1 MEIFLTILM
10 YVLALGGV
18 VALVYMMMKKM
29 DIKVALFLIGII
41 LVVAAMLMG
50 KATYAPGRTAF
61 KAGDILFPIKIIVDE
76 FGKQLAG
83 AGFIILILGGYSA
96 YMTHIG
102 ANDVT
107 VNSLTKPLKKIKSPY
122 ILVPL
127 VFLLCNILSLVVPSA
142 SNLAIILLV
151 TLYPVLRK
159 AGMTR
164 LTAAA
169 VIATTAT
176 VMPTPLGADNVA
188 MAARLSADYAIDLS
202 AVDYVFRYHAII
214 SIPTLLVMAAVHLFW
229 QKFQDKKD
237 AAKGVVNEPADEELH
252 LSEEKVIREG
262 GAYRAIYTI
271 LPLLPIF
278 LLIILWIVNLNVP
291 KDHQFNLNVGIAV
304 LVSFFA
310 AVICELIFKRK
321 DEHNVGARV
330 KDINA
335 FWNGMGAA
343 MGIVILLVA
352 AGVFVQG
359 LTQIGIM
366 AHLQQVM
373 KGANLPGF
381 VLPLI
386 MVLLTAVIVII
397 SGSGVAL
404 FYAMVPVIPQLAQV
418 AGISPVMLSIPMGL
432 AGNLLRAVSPVSA
445 VVMIVAGSTKEE
457 PGSIVKR
464 TAVPMIVGVVFM
476 FILSM
481 LLYGADIIKFPPV

>member
-83 AGFIILILGGYSA
+83 AGVIILILGGYSA

-127 VFLLCNILSLVVPSA
+127 VFLLGNILSLVVPSA
-142 SNLAIILLV
+142 SNLAIILLA

-291 KDHQFNLNVGIAV
+291 KMSAWRWYRRSELRG
-304 LVSFFA
+304 
-310 AVICELIFKRK
+310 ICEHFKKRRTQCWRELK
-321 DEHNVGARV
+321 TLMP
-330 KDINA
+330 
-335 FWNGMGAA
+335 FGMVWWA